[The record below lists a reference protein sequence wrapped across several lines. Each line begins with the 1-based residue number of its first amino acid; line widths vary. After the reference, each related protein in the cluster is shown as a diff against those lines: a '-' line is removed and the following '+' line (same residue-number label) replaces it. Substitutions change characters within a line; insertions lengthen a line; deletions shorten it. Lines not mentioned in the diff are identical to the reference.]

1 MLQPAV
7 FTVDTVEAGS
17 GEVLVYVEDPEGHT
31 EEVPATHSQSARL
44 NRSDP
49 HKNTQHLL
57 VNCTYPLF
65 QAKVKPN
72 KDKSRT
78 YTVTYVPKVEGV
90 HKVRGAS
97 V

>member
-31 EEVPATHSQSARL
+31 EEVSATHSQLAKL
-44 NRSDP
+44 NCS
-49 HKNTQHLL
+49 HLNKNTQHLP
-57 VNCTYPLF
+57 VNCTCLF